1 MCVRPR
7 NSEAVQASIAVSEQR
22 VEEIQRRLQSALSPT
37 ELLVKDQ
44 SHLHAGHEGAKD
56 GKGHFEVTI
65 VSDKFIGVN
74 RISRHRLVYDA
85 LGNLM
90 DSDIHALRINAFSSS
105 ER

>member
-1 MCVRPR
+1 M
-7 NSEAVQASIAVSEQR
+7 SEQR
-22 VEEIQRRLQSALSPT
+22 VEEIRQRLQDALAPT

-44 SHLHAGHEGAKD
+44 SHLHAGHEGAKE

-65 VSDKFIGVN
+65 VSDEFVGVN

-85 LGNLM
+85 LGSFM